1 MCGENRGGLPTPGR
15 RAGSSP
21 RVRGKRADRE
31 RLEALAGL
39 IPACAGKTLTS
50 TCLTSS
56 LRAHPRVCGENPLL
70 FIESFQHTGSSPRVR
85 GKRRSSRP
93 PRGLDGLIPA
103 CAGKTWLAGKKRH
116 EKGAH
121 PRVCGEN
128 FHVSRIAPPATGSS
142 PRVRGKPELVEAY
155 QVESGLIPAC
165 AGKTFR

>member
-103 CAGKTWLAGKKRH
+103 CAGKTTVHAINRAGPR
-116 EKGAH
+116 AH

-128 FHVSRIAPPATGSS
+128 SLSRGRLSRACGSS
-142 PRVRGKPELVEAY
+142 PRVRGKLGREM
-155 QVESGLIPAC
+155 
-165 AGKTFR
+165 